1 MWEDSLIDREA
12 KKFLKKAEN
21 GRKLALDTVAHLDFF
36 YNTLLLSHESL
47 NPFKKPQA
55 FSALQFPV
63 FQPKLG
69 QDCEHL
75 QLVPL
80 TIMDLHRQL
89 IYPK

>member
-47 NPFKKPQA
+47 NPFKKPKA

-69 QDCEHL
+69 QDCEQL